1 MSGKI
6 CCEEVSVPQELEMN
20 DRDLLNDIL
29 YSQKQITVNTIT
41 ALTETSNIVLHDE
54 IEKIFEDVE
63 KLQRKSFE
71 LAWNKGWYTLEE
83 VGVTKIKESLTNL
96 NTKLEELN

>member
-6 CCEEVSVPQELEMN
+6 CCEEVTVPQELEMN

-83 VGVTKIKESLTNL
+83 VGVTKIKESITNL

>member
-6 CCEEVSVPQELEMN
+6 CCEEVTVPQELEMN

-54 IEKIFEDVE
+54 IEKILV
-63 KLQRKSFE
+63 KSF
-71 LAWNKGWYTLEE
+71 
-83 VGVTKIKESLTNL
+83 
-96 NTKLEELN
+96 

>member
-6 CCEEVSVPQELEMN
+6 CCEEVTVPQELEMN

>member
-6 CCEEVSVPQELEMN
+6 CCKETSVPQELEMN

-83 VGVTKIKESLTNL
+83 VGVTKIKESLTNI